1 MDDEKGVRAA
11 TSRPK
16 PRLAAAAAAG
26 TRAAHAHPLTHRL
39 NVLTR
44 RVRALDVRRPWM
56 WDTVVT
62 GFWLMA
68 ALIDVTSGG
77 WQRIPHNNDEVP
89 LWLVWAMT
97 FGLSLPLYLRRRRPL
112 AALLMVLPFAFLS
125 AWTGANLQA
134 ALLQMV
140 FVFSIALRLRLRILA
155 LVLGAIAVPLVV
167 GTFRYPVGSW
177 DMEFV
182 PMLYAFTI
190 VALFG
195 IAVRSRQEYTASLV
209 ERAKRLE
216 VERDQQAQLAAA
228 AERTRIAREMHDI
241 IGHNLSVITGLADGG
256 RYAAT
261 KSPERAVEALDA
273 ISTTSRTA
281 LNELRRL
288 LGVLR
293 EDAAPTTGTGPW
305 EPQSTPP
312 KPRAPQ
318 PALSDLDQLVDGV
331 RAAGL
336 PIRVVVH
343 GRPKPLPPGQQLT
356 VYRVIQEALTNT
368 LKHAGPDASATVQ
381 LTHAAGSLTATVTN
395 TGPPPTEP
403 PRADGRGITGMRER
417 TALYEGTLEAA
428 PDPRGGWRVHLHLP
442 IPEDTTP

>member
-1 MDDEKGVRAA
+1 MAKAKKGEEALK
-11 TSRPK
+11 RP
-16 PRLAAAAAAG
+16 PPDAEQAAG
-26 TRAAHAHPLTHRL
+26 AHPLTHRITD
-39 NVLTR
+39 LTR
-44 RVRALDVRRPWM
+44 RVRAVDTARPWI
-56 WDTVVT
+56 WDTAVT
-62 GFWLMA
+62 GFWLTA

-77 WQRIPHNNDEVP
+77 WQRIPHNNDDTP
-89 LWLVWAMT
+89 LWLVWVMS
-97 FGLSLPLYLRRRRPL
+97 FGLTLPLYLRRRRPL
-112 AALLMVLPFAFLS
+112 TAMLLVLPFTILS
-125 AWTGANLQA
+125 AWTGAHLQA
-134 ALLQMV
+134 SLLQMV
-140 FVFSIALRLRLRILA
+140 FVFSIALRLRLRILV
-155 LVLGAIAVPLVV
+155 LILGAIVVPLVV
-167 GTFRYPVGSW
+167 GTSRYPVGSW
-177 DMEFV
+177 DMQFV

-256 RYAAT
+256 RYAAA
-261 KSPERAVEALDA
+261 KSPESAAEALDA

-281 LNELRRL
+281 LTELRRL

-293 EDAAPTTGTGPW
+293 EDTASVAGTGPW
-305 EPQSTPP
+305 EPQST
-312 KPRAPQ
+312 PRAPQ

-336 PIRVVVH
+336 PVRLVAQ
-343 GRPKPLPPGQQLT
+343 GRPQPLPPGQQLT

-368 LKHAGPDASATVQ
+368 LKHAGPNATATVQ
-381 LTHAAGSLTATVTN
+381 LTHAPGSLTATVTD
-395 TGPPPTEP
+395 TGPPRKAPSP
-403 PRADGRGITGMRER
+403 VGGRGIPGMRER

-442 IPEDTTP
+442 VPEDTTP